1 MGRWPL
7 GSGGAPLSWTPG
19 DIWALA
25 RCGSWRSSRRSVVGG
40 VVGVVRGLLWRA
52 RLVVTMPRTPRFRG
66 WRDGGSAYLWW
77 WRGRRPRPSLAV
89 LWRTWRTSGGLQPW
103 QFRRALGLDVR
114 VGGLR
119 HDGGLWAWAQD
130 WGVSWWPLHPCFGS
144 WRALAFH
151 WTVGGCALSGGLDS
165 SGLVPFS
172 LGSLGGHPGRGC
184 GRAGVGHRASGDPPP
199 HASGWVLVQLVFQ
212 SVGSFLAGGDDWGG
226 LSFPYWVFLP
236 PA

>member
-1 MGRWPL
+1 MA
-7 GSGGAPLSWTPG
+7 GGMEAAHLRGGGEAGGPDHLSPCCGGPG
-19 DIWALA
+19 
-25 RCGSWRSSRRSVVGG
+25 GPVGG
-40 VVGVVRGLLWRA
+40 CCH
-52 RLVVTMPRTPRFRG
+52 
-66 WRDGGSAYLWW
+66 
-77 WRGRRPRPSLAV
+77 
-89 LWRTWRTSGGLQPW
+89 GGLG
-103 QFRRALGLDVR
+103 ALRLDVR

-119 HDGGLWAWAQD
+119 HDGGSWAWAQD